1 MSTGA
6 ESVEQFARHRVAV
19 VDLSQANATL
29 DQPMDLILGY
39 TTLRQANWR
48 FDFPAKRWAITRRL
62 L

>member
-1 MSTGA
+1 MSLA
-6 ESVEQFARHRVAV
+6 ALHYRVVEHRRDGGVQCFAAV
-19 VDLSQANATL
+19 DADLRA
-29 DQPMDLILGY
+29 GY